1 MSTIIID
8 LTYYYKGQETKASV
22 GLATVICIVNN
33 ENFKLNQTVIIGNT
47 VVEKI
52 PICSQGLISLTPW
65 VL

>member
-1 MSTIIID
+1 MSTIITD
-8 LTYYYKGQETKASV
+8 PTYYYKGQGTKASI
-22 GLATVICIVNN
+22 GLATVTCIANN